1 MIRSF
6 PTNLLAQRFVFPLVV
21 LVAIFIIGVNEYTHR
36 SSTSNL
42 QAGIALTDNRIL
54 TFRLLQALTD
64 AETAQRSYLL
74 TQDVS
79 FLVTYSKAMDVI
91 PTLRASVVP
100 FLDSQS
106 ELTANNINSIIDSRL
121 SELSATISLASS
133 GSAELAVG
141 IVKAGA
147 GKHWM
152 DKLRQLIDDEQN
164 SAAKRQSQVRVS
176 IYEVLDIN
184 HAAVFLLT
192 LSSAVA
198 MYFFIRQLRAQV
210 DERQAA
216 QAGLE
221 LTIEQR
227 TLELRDLAKHLE
239 TVREAEK
246 DHLARELHDQL
257 GALLT
262 VAKLDLEGV
271 RNRVEATPDLT
282 ARLERLGS
290 RLNEV
295 IVLKRRMVEDMRPS
309 SLTMLG
315 LRSTLEQH
323 CRDMAGAMGIAFHV
337 DIDDVKA
344 APATEL
350 VIFRFVQEALTNMAK
365 HSSAKNVSVNLHKSG
380 NQLDIVVSDDG
391 AGFDVNQ
398 ALIGHHG
405 LTSMRYRIA
414 SVGGNM
420 TLQSKPGF
428 GTTVRAS
435 ISV

>member
-6 PTNLLAQRFVFPLVV
+6 LTNLLAKRFAFPVV
-21 LVAIFIIGVNEYTHR
+21 LLAAIFIICVNEYTHR
-36 SSTSNL
+36 LSSSNL
-42 QAGIALTDNRIL
+42 RDGIALTDDRIL
-54 TFRLLQALTD
+54 TARLLQTLTD
-64 AETAQRSYLL
+64 AESAQRSYLL
-74 TQDVS
+74 TQDAT
-79 FLVTYSKAMDVI
+79 FLVTYQKAMAEI
-91 PTLRASVVP
+91 PALRQGVVT
-100 FLDSQS
+100 FLDLHSV
-106 ELTANNINSIIDSRL
+106 LTANDINTIIDSRL
-121 SELSATISLASS
+121 NEMSTTISLANS
-133 GSAELAVG
+133 GSTQQALD

-147 GKHWM
+147 GTHWM
-152 DKLRQLIDDEQN
+152 GKFRQLIDDEQS

-184 HAAVFLLT
+184 RAAVFLLT

-198 MYFFIRQLRAQV
+198 IYFFIRQLRAQI
-210 DERQAA
+210 DERQTA
-216 QAGLE
+216 QAVLE
-221 LTIEQR
+221 QTIEHR
-227 TLELRDLAKHLE
+227 TLELRELAKHLE

-271 RNRVEATPDLT
+271 RKRVEATPDLT

-315 LRSTLEQH
+315 LRSTLEQF
-323 CRDMAGAMGIAFHV
+323 CRDMAGAMGIVFHV
-337 DIDDVKA
+337 DIEDVKA
-344 APATEL
+344 PAETEL

-365 HSSAKNVSVNLHKSG
+365 HSNAKNVSVSLHKTENG
-380 NQLDIVVSDDG
+380 LNIVVSDDG
-391 AGFDVNQ
+391 AGFDMDQ
-398 ALIGHHG
+398 ALAGHHG
-405 LTSMRYRIA
+405 LTGMRYRIA
-414 SVGGNM
+414 SVDGIM
-420 TLQSKPGF
+420 TLQSQPGM

-435 ISV
+435 ITA

>member
-106 ELTANNINSIIDSRL
+106 ELTANNINTIIDSRL

-133 GSAELAVG
+133 GSPELAVE

-152 DKLRQLIDDEQN
+152 DKLRQLIDDEQR

-210 DERQAA
+210 DERLAA

>member
-6 PTNLLAQRFVFPLVV
+6 LTNLLAKRFAFPLVV
-21 LVAIFIIGVNEYTHR
+21 LAAIFIIGVNEYTHR
-36 SSTSNL
+36 LSTSTL
-42 QAGIALTDNRIL
+42 RAGIALTDNRIL
-54 TFRLLQALTD
+54 TGRLLQALTD
-64 AETAQRSYLL
+64 AESAQRSYLL

-100 FLDSQS
+100 FLDLQS
-106 ELTANNINSIIDSRL
+106 KLTANDINAIIDSRL
-121 SELSATISLASS
+121 SELSATINLAGG
-133 GSAELAVG
+133 GSAELAVE

-152 DKLRQLIDDEQN
+152 DKLRQLIDEELG
-164 SAAKRQSQVRVS
+164 SAAKRQSQVRIS
-176 IYEVLDIN
+176 IYEVLNIN

-192 LSSAVA
+192 LSSVVA
-198 MYFFIRQLRAQV
+198 MYFFIRQLRMHF
-210 DERQAA
+210 DDRQSA

-227 TLELRDLAKHLE
+227 TLELRDLARHLE

-246 DHLARELHDQL
+246 DHLARELHDEL

-271 RNRVEATPDLT
+271 RKRVDATPELT
-282 ARLERLGS
+282 ARLERLSS

-315 LRSTLEQH
+315 LRSTLEQF

-337 DIDDVKA
+337 DIEDVKE
-344 APATEL
+344 APDTEL

-365 HSSAKNVSVNLHKSG
+365 HSDAKNVSVSLHKT
-380 NQLDIVVSDDG
+380 NHRLDIVVSDDG
-391 AGFDVNQ
+391 AGFDVDQ
-398 ALIGHHG
+398 ALAGHHG
-405 LTSMRYRIA
+405 LTGMRYRIA
-414 SVGGNM
+414 SVDGIM
-420 TLQSKPGF
+420 TLQSKPGL
-428 GTTVRAS
+428 GTTISAS

>member
-6 PTNLLAQRFVFPLVV
+6 LTNLLAKRFAFPVVV
-21 LVAIFIIGVNEYTHR
+21 LAAIFIVGVNEYTHR
-36 SSTSNL
+36 TSTSNL
-42 QAGIALTDNRIL
+42 RAGIALTDNRIL
-54 TFRLLQALTD
+54 TARLLQALTD
-64 AETAQRSYLL
+64 AETAQHSYLL
-74 TQDVS
+74 TQDTTYLVS
-79 FLVTYSKAMDVI
+79 YHKAMAVI
-91 PTLRASVVP
+91 PALRASVVP

-106 ELTANNINSIIDSRL
+106 ALSANDINAIIDLRL
-121 SELSATISLASS
+121 NELDATISLAGS
-133 GSAELAVG
+133 GSVQLALD
-141 IVKAGA
+141 IVKGSAGRNSM
-147 GKHWM
+147 G
-152 DKLRQLIDDEQN
+152 KLRQLIDDEQS
-164 SAAKRQSQVRVS
+164 SAAKRQSEVRVT
-176 IYEVLDIN
+176 IYQVLDIN
-184 HAAVFLLT
+184 HAVVFLLT
-192 LSSAVA
+192 LSSVVAV
-198 MYFFIRQLRAQV
+198 YFFIRQLRAQI
-210 DERQAA
+210 DERQTA

-221 LTIEQR
+221 QTVEQR
-227 TLELRDLAKHLE
+227 TVELRELAKHLE

-271 RNRVEATPDLT
+271 RKRVEATPDLT

-323 CRDMAGAMGIAFHV
+323 CRDMAATMGIAFHV

-350 VIFRFVQEALTNMAK
+350 VIFRFVQEALINMAK
-365 HSSAKNVSVNLHKSG
+365 HSSAKNVSVSLHKSES
-380 NQLDIVVSDDG
+380 QLDIVVSDDG
-391 AGFDVNQ
+391 AGFDVDE

-405 LTSMRYRIA
+405 LTGMRYRIA

-420 TLQSKPGF
+420 TLQSKPGS
-428 GTTVRAS
+428 GTTLRAS